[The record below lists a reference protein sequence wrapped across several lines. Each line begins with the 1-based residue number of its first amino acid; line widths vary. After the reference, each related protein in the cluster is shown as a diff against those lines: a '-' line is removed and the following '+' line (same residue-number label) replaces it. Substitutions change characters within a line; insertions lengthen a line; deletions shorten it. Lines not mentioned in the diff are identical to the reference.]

1 MPSLPLIRAALEHHR
16 AGRLDE
22 AERLYRGVL
31 SAEPRNVDAL
41 QMLGVIAHQ
50 RGRHAD
56 AIELMR
62 RAIDVQAETAPAAP
76 SPHALNNLGEA
87 YRAAGEPDQAI
98 ACYRRALEIKPDYA
112 EAHYHL
118 GQALFDRGEAGAAVE
133 PYRRALA
140 LKPQLVA
147 AHHNLGMALKQLGE
161 FDAAAE
167 CFRTV
172 LELDPANGLAAHL
185 LAAVTG
191 LNPDRAPR
199 SYVESLFDRHA
210 PGFDDRLVHRLG
222 YRVPEAMGRLAA
234 ARMSAPDGTWVVLD
248 LGCGTG
254 LAGAAIA
261 GRCRHLV
268 GVDLSANMLAE
279 ARARGVYDRLE
290 HADLV
295 SMARGEAAGTY
306 DLILAAD
313 VFIYVGDLVDVMR
326 EAHRILRPGG
336 LFALSAEAAESVP
349 DATAPQQ
356 LDAGYRLQGSG
367 RYAHSAAYLRAV
379 AAQVDFELAELS
391 GIEVRLENEQPVQ
404 GWLAL
409 LRR

>member
-1 MPSLPLIRAALEHHR
+1 
-16 AGRLDE
+16 
-22 AERLYRGVL
+22 
-31 SAEPRNVDAL
+31 
-41 QMLGVIAHQ
+41 
-50 RGRHAD
+50 
-56 AIELMR
+56 
-62 RAIDVQAETAPAAP
+62 
-76 SPHALNNLGEA
+76 
-87 YRAAGEPDQAI
+87 
-98 ACYRRALEIKPDYA
+98 
-112 EAHYHL
+112 
-118 GQALFDRGEAGAAVE
+118 
-133 PYRRALA
+133 
-140 LKPQLVA
+140 
-147 AHHNLGMALKQLGE
+147 
-161 FDAAAE
+161 
-167 CFRTV
+167 
-172 LELDPANGLAAHL
+172 
-185 LAAVTG
+185 
-191 LNPDRAPR
+191 
-199 SYVESLFDRHA
+199 
-210 PGFDDRLVHRLG
+210 
-222 YRVPEAMGRLAA
+222 
-234 ARMSAPDGTWVVLD
+234 MSAPDGEWVVLD